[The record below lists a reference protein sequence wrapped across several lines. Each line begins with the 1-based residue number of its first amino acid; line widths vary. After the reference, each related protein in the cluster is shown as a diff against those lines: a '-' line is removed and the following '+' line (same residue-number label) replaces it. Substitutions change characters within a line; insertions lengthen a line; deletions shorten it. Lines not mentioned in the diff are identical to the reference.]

1 MTAVLDRLAWA
12 RASARAGLLAP
23 MGPGTARK
31 VARALR
37 AYGALGAAAAVGAA
51 RFGDR
56 TAVVDDF
63 GTLTYRAL
71 DEAANGVA
79 TAWARQGIGP
89 EDRVGVLAR
98 NHRGF
103 LIALTAAAR
112 LGARVVLL
120 NTDSA
125 GPELAAVTAAQ
136 GLTALVHDTEFAPR
150 VAGLELVH
158 GTFTADG
165 EESDLARLGRE
176 PGTAP
181 PAPREPSTLVIL
193 SSGTTG
199 RPKGA
204 RRSSAPPDPL
214 ALPGGVLSRI
224 PFRGGEAVFVG
235 PPLFHGW
242 GLTTASL
249 ALSLGCPLV
258 LHRRFSA
265 ARVLAALAEQ
275 PCAAFVGVPTML
287 SRLLAEPGFAQADL
301 SALRI
306 AVTGGGP
313 LSPEL
318 SARATAALGPV
329 LYNFYGSTEAS
340 CVAIATPADLAAA
353 PGCAGTPPPGT
364 RVTVLD
370 AEGAQV
376 PSGTV
381 GRLHVSSPTRFEG
394 YTSGGG
400 SAAGGDGA
408 AGLPLGDLGFFDDGG
423 RLHVTGRADDMVVS
437 GGENVH
443 PAEVE
448 ELLESHPDITEAAVV
463 GVPDEDF
470 GRRLRAYVVVSGEL
484 DADAVKAHVAAHLSR
499 AKVPR
504 DVVFLNALPRTATGK
519 VIKRE
524 LP

>member
-79 TAWARQGIGP
+79 TAWARRGIGL
-89 EDRVGVLAR
+89 EDRVGVLCR

-125 GPELAAVTAAQ
+125 GPELAAITAAQ
-136 GLTALVHDTEFAPR
+136 GLTALAHDTEFAAR
-150 VAGLELVH
+150 LDGLELVH

-165 EESDLARLGRE
+165 EDSDLARLGRE
-176 PGTAP
+176 PGTTP
-181 PAPREPSTLVIL
+181 PAPAEPSTLVIL

-224 PFRGGEAVFVG
+224 PFRGGEPVFVG

-265 ARVLAALAEQ
+265 GRVLGVLAAER
-275 PCAAFVGVPTML
+275 CAAFVGVPTML
-287 SRLLAEPGFAQADL
+287 GRLLAEPGLAEADL
-301 SALRI
+301 GALRI
-306 AVTGGGP
+306 AVSGGGP
-313 LSPEL
+313 LGPEL
-318 SARATAALGPV
+318 SRRALAALGPV

-364 RVTVLD
+364 RVRVLD
-370 AEGAQV
+370 AEGAPV
-376 PSGTV
+376 PSGTI
-381 GRLHVSSPTRFEG
+381 GRLHVTSPTRFEG

-400 SAAGGDGA
+400 ETDEGS
-408 AGLPLGDLGFFDDGG
+408 GLALGDLGFLDDAG

-448 ELLESHPDITEAAVV
+448 ELLERHPDVAEAAVV

-470 GRRLRAYVVVSGEL
+470 GRRLRAYVVTSGEL
-484 DADAVKAHVAAHLSR
+484 DAEGVKAHVAAHLSR

-504 DVVFLNALPRTATGK
+504 DVVFLDALPRTATGK
-519 VIKRE
+519 VIKRD